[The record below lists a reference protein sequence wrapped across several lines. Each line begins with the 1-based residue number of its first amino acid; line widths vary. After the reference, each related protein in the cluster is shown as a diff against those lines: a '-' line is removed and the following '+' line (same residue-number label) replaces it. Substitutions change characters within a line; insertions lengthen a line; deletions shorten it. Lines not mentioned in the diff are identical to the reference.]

1 MQDYQYWRQE
11 ALGNPRRVGGSKWN
25 RELTALSSLYTWAS
39 RRANGFIT
47 DSPIET
53 QPVLGRYGGLVRAA
67 VLRAKDAKGSNVHW
81 LTPRAFRRWV
91 DVGLRGYGRAGLP
104 PMRQIRPGSSWST
117 PSLRK
122 AQV

>member
-67 VLRAKDAKGSNVHW
+67 VLRAKDATGSNVHW